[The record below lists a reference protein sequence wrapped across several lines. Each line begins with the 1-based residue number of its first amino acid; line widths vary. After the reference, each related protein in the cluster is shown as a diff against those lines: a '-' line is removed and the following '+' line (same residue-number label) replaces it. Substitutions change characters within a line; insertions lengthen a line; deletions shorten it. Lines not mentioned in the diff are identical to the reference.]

1 MKFSEKLIKYI
12 QPQGIIRIEKI
23 QKKVFIYQ
31 ANSIYIFKCSTSL
44 FQEINIGSNHVAG
57 QNENVPL
64 KWSDLQSQLEES
76 HC

>member
-23 QKKVFIYQ
+23 QKKFFIYH
-31 ANSIYIFKCSTSL
+31 ANSIYIFKCSTNL
-44 FQEINIGSNHVAG
+44 FQEINTGSNHMAG
-57 QNENVPL
+57 QNANVPL